1 LRIYLS
7 SPPPPIQ
14 SLINTHSPTLVKLL
28 CDIRQKGFLA
38 EQQTIPAPLT
48 SMQMGLCLINGH
60 MPVHQK
66 HITGSF
72 NIVSISGHGCAAWP
86 FFINDTVTIIFE
98 LPSSIVDA
106 LLYQNVIYM
115 LCWKSTIHSRL
126 SYTFSPLKTAQNA
139 CCSLVDTERKVTTCM
154 LTKV

>member
-1 LRIYLS
+1 
-7 SPPPPIQ
+7 
-14 SLINTHSPTLVKLL
+14 
-28 CDIRQKGFLA
+28 LA
-38 EQQTIPAPLT
+38 EQQTMQAPLP
-48 SMQMGLCLINGH
+48 SMQMGFCLITGH
-60 MPVHQK
+60 TPIHLK

-72 NIVSISGHGCAAWP
+72 NIVGIIGHGYAAWS

-115 LCWKSTIHSRL
+115 LCWKSTIHSHL
-126 SYTFSPLKTAQNA
+126 SYTFSPLKTAQST
-139 CCSLVDTERKVTTCM
+139 CCCLVDTERKVTM